1 MKLFRQL
8 AASIADDPGAPFI
21 FTAPLLISYS
31 SIFSKMVTLFVGS
44 MVIVEDFFSSQCF
57 NVSLLSE

>member
-44 MVIVEDFFSSQCF
+44 MVIVEFSSQCF